1 MATREESLVSL
12 THRTRLRR
20 AWIAAAAVLLALVTG
35 AASPAEA
42 NWLTRLA
49 RGAGEAGEAGGR
61 AASHGISALDRAASH
76 IKALP
81 PERAGPHA
89 FAVHATQEGHWK
101 FVNSTGEV
109 FTAGT
114 PEELARAI
122 PTLSA
127 GATEVAAGKV
137 KPALY
142 VTESTAFEQRTMLK
156 DLPKDAQLNVVVGNE
171 GYPLVRK
178 AGGAGE
184 MLYAEVR
191 PNIIVELSE
200 RRAFDEAV
208 WQLQRPLNKADV
220 RVVSLTPGG
229 PETLASVPRYDAAT
243 RAALVDSIDPN
254 RLVSALSSLRRQTV
268 LITGRTENGLLH
280 FQPASGPSRSLVLED
295 LTVAAER
302 ADVNLIILES
312 PTPRQPG
319 GRNWLWQRIEVSGLD
334 EAMKRATFADFLNAL
349 GATRGQLAVT
359 AHAEASGRVVV
370 RTMPS
375 GAAAAPGSL
384 TSMTGIAE
392 WIGDVTAEAT
402 GRVIIHGAHAYVRS
416 QERQQELDNRI
427 VPGIPA
433 WIQGIYLGSL
443 LSGVIGWQVASG
455 WWRRLWPAESR
466 SEYPGR
472 LGYGLARLVRG
483 TAFGLVFL
491 PVVGIP
497 AMFTTLALGFWEI
510 LKMPGRLVRRL
521 GALLGG
527 SKRPAA

>member
-1 MATREESLVSL
+1 MG
-12 THRTRLRR
+12 RR
-20 AWIAAAAVLLALVTG
+20 GAIAAGLALVL
-35 AASPAEA
+35 AALAAAPSEA
-42 NWLTRLA
+42 NWLSRLA
-49 RGAGEAGEAGGR
+49 RGAGEAGEVGGR
-61 AASHGISALDRAASH
+61 AASHGISALDRAAAH

-81 PERAGPHA
+81 PEKAGPHA

-101 FVNSTGEV
+101 FVNSSGEV

-127 GATEVAAGKV
+127 GAPEIASGKV

-142 VTESTAFEQRTMLK
+142 VTESTAFEQRAMLK
-156 DLPKDAQLNVVVGNE
+156 DLPKAADLSVVVGGE
-171 GYPLVRK
+171 GYALVRK
-178 AGGAGE
+178 PGGAAGE
-184 MLYAEVR
+184 ALYAEVR

-220 RVVSLTPGG
+220 RVLSLTPGG
-229 PETLASVPRYDAAT
+229 PETLASVPRYDSAT
-243 RAALVDSIDPN
+243 RAALVDAIDPA
-254 RLVSALSSLRRQTV
+254 RLVAALSSLRRQTV

-280 FQPASGPSRSLVLED
+280 FQPASGGSRSLVLED
-295 LTVAAER
+295 LTAAAER

-312 PTPRQPG
+312 PAPRQPG

-359 AHAEASGRVVV
+359 AHAEGSGRVVV

-375 GAAAAPGSL
+375 GAAATPSL
-384 TSMTGIAE
+384 TSVGGIAD
-392 WIGDVTAEAT
+392 WIGDVTAEAA
-402 GRVIIHGAHAYVRS
+402 GRVTIHGAHAYMRS
-416 QERQQELDNRI
+416 QERQSELDNRI

-433 WIQGIYLGSL
+433 WIQGVYLGSL
-443 LSGVIGWQVASG
+443 LSGVIGWQVAG
-455 WWRRLWPAESR
+455 AWWRRLWPAENR

-472 LGYGLARLVRG
+472 LGFALARLVRG
-483 TAFGLVFL
+483 LAFLLVFL
-491 PVVGIP
+491 PVAGVP
-497 AMFTTLALGFWEI
+497 AMLTAMALGFWDV
-510 LKMPGRLVRRL
+510 LKMPGRLLRRL
-521 GALLGG
+521 TG
-527 SKRPAA
+527 RRTAA